1 MAKLQLCRLV
11 TKREGSRTGWSQAG
25 SAEHLKGQDP
35 WSNGLG
41 LRHHPTGPLPSPV
54 HKLSHPA
61 LFQGMAEAQHPS
73 SPGFIVL
80 QNPALSPLA
89 GCWGAGWS
97 PAGRGPGWPQF
108 SWQDS
113 LSGVLWAP
121 LPPAAAQQTALPRG
135 TTFGSGPTASTNG
148 LPPALPPTV
157 KGRATEEG
165 ARRQ

>member
-121 LPPAAAQQTALPRG
+121 LPPRSSPADSTSERNNLWVWSHRQHEWPAA
-135 TTFGSGPTASTNG
+135 S
-148 LPPALPPTV
+148 PAPHSERT
-157 KGRATEEG
+157 GH
-165 ARRQ
+165 